1 MVGSRPVR
9 PEGGR
14 HPQTH
19 GPPLSAP
26 ASAPASSGSA
36 SDDAADHLTT
46 RRWTSNCS
54 TEAAGSAEVWVQ
66 AWQYRA
72 MPLSVPRL
80 RIGST
85 EIIAL
90 TDGEGPFFTP
100 RAAAFPEATAAQWA
114 EADRFDPDAVDAEGR
129 WWLQFRAYAIRDDK
143 GLTVV
148 DAGIGPADS
157 PAGSWAPVPGTLPAS
172 LAAAGIDP
180 AEVDTVVLTHLH
192 TDHVGWAV
200 VTEAAAPS
208 AGGSVDGNASTGS
221 APGGRRP
228 YFPNAEYLLQ
238 RAEFDALDALNPL
251 LRETLTDPLAAA
263 GRLRLLDGD
272 TPLRAGRVVATPGHT
287 PGHQSVLVA
296 DGRELALITG
306 DLLVHA
312 LQLLDVELAYA
323 HENDPAAARH
333 SRKRMLSHET
343 ATTLHLATPHLTE
356 PFISV

>member
-1 MVGSRPVR
+1 MSV
-9 PEGGR
+9 
-14 HPQTH
+14 T
-19 GPPLSAP
+19 
-26 ASAPASSGSA
+26 
-36 SDDAADHLTT
+36 
-46 RRWTSNCS
+46 
-54 TEAAGSAEVWVQ
+54 
-66 AWQYRA
+66 
-72 MPLSVPRL
+72 VPRL

-90 TDGEGPFFTP
+90 ADGEGPFFSP
-100 RAAAFPEATAAQWA
+100 RAEAFPEATAAQWA
-114 EADRFDPDAVDAEGR
+114 EADRYDPGSVDAEGR
-129 WWLQFRAYAIRDDK
+129 WRLQFRAYAIRSDK

-157 PAGSWAPVPGTLPAS
+157 PAASWAPVPGVLPES

-200 VTEAAAPS
+200 VTEAAVPP
-208 AGGSVDGNASTGS
+208 AGGAVNSTVSTGE
-221 APGGRRP
+221 RRP

-238 RAEFDALDALNPL
+238 QAEFDALDALNPQ

-272 TPLRAGRVVATPGHT
+272 TPLRSGRVVATPGHT

-296 DGRELALITG
+296 EGRQLVLVTG

-312 LQLLDVELAYA
+312 LQLLHPELAYA
-323 HENDPAAARH
+323 HEVDPEAARH
-333 SRKRMLSHET
+333 SRERMLTRDT
-343 ATTLHLATPHLTE
+343 AITLHLATPHLTE
-356 PFISV
+356 PFLSA

>member
-1 MVGSRPVR
+1 MSLG
-9 PEGGR
+9 
-14 HPQTH
+14 
-19 GPPLSAP
+19 
-26 ASAPASSGSA
+26 
-36 SDDAADHLTT
+36 
-46 RRWTSNCS
+46 
-54 TEAAGSAEVWVQ
+54 
-66 AWQYRA
+66 
-72 MPLSVPRL
+72 VPHL

-90 TDGEGPFFTP
+90 ADAEGPFFSP
-100 RAAAFPEATAAQWA
+100 RTEAFPEATAAQWA
-114 EADRFDPDAVDAEGR
+114 EADRYDPGAVDAEGR
-129 WWLQFRAYAIRDDK
+129 WRLQFRAYAIRGDK

-157 PAGSWAPVPGTLPAS
+157 PAGSWAPVPGVLPAS

-200 VTEAAAPS
+200 VSEAAVPS
-208 AGGSVDGNASTGS
+208 AGGGTDGNASTGD
-221 APGGRRP
+221 RRP

-238 RAEFDALDALNPL
+238 RAEFDTIDALNPQ
-251 LRETLTDPLAAA
+251 LRATLTDPLAAA

-272 TPLRAGRVVATPGHT
+272 TPLRTGRAVATPGHT

-296 DGRELALITG
+296 GGRELALVTG

-312 LQLLDVELAYA
+312 LQLLHPELAYA
-323 HENDPAAARH
+323 HEVDPAAARH
-333 SRKRMLSHET
+333 SRNRMLSHGT

-356 PFISV
+356 PFLSA